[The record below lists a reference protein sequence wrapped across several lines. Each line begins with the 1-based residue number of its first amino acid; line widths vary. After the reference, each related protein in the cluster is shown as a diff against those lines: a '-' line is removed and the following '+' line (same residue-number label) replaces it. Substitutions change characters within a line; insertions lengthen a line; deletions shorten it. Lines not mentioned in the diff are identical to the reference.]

1 MMPTRLRL
9 VALSLF
15 LGACASDDAA
25 APTAPTSLTVSALG
39 AGAHLTWKDN
49 SSDESEFVIMRKMGA
64 DAMTEIARVPFNG
77 TSYHDEPITAG
88 ATYVYMIVAT
98 NDGGD
103 SESNQATFM
112 AP

>member
-1 MMPTRLRL
+1 MLIRI
-9 VALSLF
+9 VALSFALT
-15 LGACASDDAA
+15 ACASDDEGTAPA
-25 APTAPTSLTVSALG
+25 APTNLSVSPLG

-49 SSDESEFVIMRKMGA
+49 STDETEFVIMRQQA
-64 DAMTEIARVPFNG
+64 PSAMAELSRVPFNG

-98 NDGGD
+98 NENGD
-103 SESNQATFM
+103 SQSNQAMFV